1 MKYRKGNNMP
11 HTLTQNVD
19 AEYIVDFSKALAEN
33 CMISGTYESAK
44 LFIKKQS
51 ENSYNISFVAYETN
65 DTNQI
70 INNSTRIVSLI
81 DFDKVSNTLEQVYKV
96 YSNKIPK
103 ENALITIKENS
114 IEIIFNLYGEWKI
127 NITNIT
133 KEEIDKLI
141 KKIS

>member
-11 HTLTQNVD
+11 YTLTQNVD

-81 DFDKVSNTLEQVYKV
+81 DFDKVSNTIEQVYKV

-103 ENALITIKENS
+103 ENTLITIKENS

-133 KEEIDKLI
+133 KEEIDKLT